1 MIHFRNW
8 KRDYH
13 IAKKWLFKF
22 QDEYTWVGAG
32 WEEAL
37 QPVIQTKAEELS
49 HVGSD
54 KPVLG
59 RVSINEPG
67 VQSVDWLP
75 PGPMLSLK
83 V

>member
-8 KRDYH
+8 KREYH

-22 QDEYTWVGAG
+22 QDEYTWGVGWG
-32 WEEAL
+32 EAL

-49 HVGSD
+49 HIGSD

-59 RVSINEPG
+59 CVSITEPG
-67 VQSVDWLP
+67 
-75 PGPMLSLK
+75 GAK
-83 V
+83 C